1 MLRIIFPPSLL
12 TLFPYTTLFRSL
24 RHFERKLAVSGK
36 DASRRAN
43 LVADR
48 DGQRLTPL
56 QRNRAPAFESAGP
69 NLGDRK
75 STRLNS
81 SHSQSSYADYCLLKK
96 KSTRLNSSHS

>member
-56 QRNRAPAFESAGP
+56 QRNRAPAFEPAGP
-69 NLGDRK
+69 NLGAAQILQDGNISVGPLRA
-75 STRLNS
+75 L
-81 SHSQSSYADYCLLKK
+81 ADLVKHRRMIAV
-96 KSTRLNSSHS
+96 TAV